1 MESVIFE
8 ESSTA
13 HYLEVNEGEGES
25 NHEWASTRTSKE
37 PTPKAETTSF
47 APQGLPN
54 QHRNFRKKPLR
65 ILTLESPLAKGAVAR
80 IHNTCST
87 AVHSRLGWTENA
99 LFLEQFRYIIVA
111 SQLLNEHS
119 NPKAYRRR
127 TFPAPTGDA
136 SPQWRKDR
144 NFVPSRK
151 GLSLTGATAFALA
164 WSVRWLQSRAIG
176 PYDPSHICLFA
187 SAAFAITLTL
197 YYYLRRQWLHYLR
210 IQAIESASSLTTNA
224 QDFDAAASA
233 GITLIQEVELVS
245 RGYNISNPL
254 PPVTRLEEK
263 SQIKRCA
270 RLRRTIHRT
279 LISMFSPYYRVY
291 QNLKPFAA
299 TLDLDKYY
307 DIYEISRTDL
317 EDAELVGNVEP
328 AEIEDADTLQDL
340 KVGLQKLHILRK
352 LVLCTLLALDADGS
366 KSDFR
371 RWSVA
376 VEMMSSVTSLTVIMI
391 SNIDEVMGEEE
402 DFPTPPTPKV
412 PLTPGRERMRSQM
425 RQLGNLSQGIRGLQ
439 AKMRLL
445 RDESDEALERSDEV
459 SDSST
464 NLLGQYDSI
473 GADLKGLMQEWEQ
486 GRAALATNLEKKD
499 HKRTLS
505 STSNAIPASPTS
517 SLSGA
522 TAVGGSPQDALQ
534 AHNGFSKPPRSRS
547 STMTSSSS
555 EEIFEAVAMP
565 RQRSTLTREER
576 ITKTKEDRVRQVIAK
591 EKANANTH
599 MLKELETVIKLRPR
613 GRTTGRLSIV

>member
-1 MESVIFE
+1 METVIFE
-8 ESSTA
+8 DSPTA
-13 HYLEVNEGEGES
+13 QYLEGEGEN
-25 NHEWASTRTSKE
+25 NHEWASTKTTNE
-37 PTPKAETTSF
+37 PTPQAEAISF
-47 APQGLPN
+47 APQGLPT
-54 QHRNFRKKPLR
+54 QHPKSRKKPPR
-65 ILTLESPLAKGAVAR
+65 TLTLESPLAKGAVAR

-99 LFLEQFRYIIVA
+99 LFLERFRYIIVA
-111 SQLLNEHS
+111 SQLLSEHS
-119 NPKAYRRR
+119 NPKTYRRQ
-127 TFPAPTGDA
+127 TFPAPAGDG

-144 NFVPSRK
+144 NFVPSRL

-164 WSVRWLQSRAIG
+164 WAVRWLQSRAVV
-176 PYDPSHICLFA
+176 PQNPSQICLFA
-187 SAAFAITLTL
+187 AAVFAITLAL

-210 IQAIESASSLTTNA
+210 IQAIDSASSLTINA

-254 PPVTRLEEK
+254 PPITRLEEI
-263 SQIKRCA
+263 SQMKRCA
-270 RLRRTIHRT
+270 RLRRTLHRT

-291 QNLKPFAA
+291 QSLKPFAA

-317 EDAELVGNVEP
+317 EDAELVANVEP
-328 AEIEDADTLQDL
+328 AEIEDADALQDL
-340 KVGLQKLHILRK
+340 KVGLQKLHIVRK

-376 VEMMSSVTSLTVIMI
+376 VEMMGSVTTFTARMI
-391 SNIDEVMGEEE
+391 SNIDEVLGEEE

-459 SDSST
+459 SESST
-464 NLLGQYDSI
+464 NLLAQYDSI
-473 GADLKGLMQEWEQ
+473 GADLKGLIQEWEE
-486 GRAALATNLEKKD
+486 GRAVLATNVERKD
-499 HKRTLS
+499 HKRSFS
-505 STSNAIPASPTS
+505 STSNVFPASPAF

-522 TAVGGSPQDALQ
+522 TAVGESPQDALQ
-534 AHNGFSKPPRSRS
+534 NLNGFSKLSRSRS
-547 STMTSSSS
+547 STLTSSSS
-555 EEIFEAVAMP
+555 EEIFEAVALP
-565 RQRSTLTREER
+565 KQRSTLTREER
-576 ITKTKEDRVRQVIAK
+576 VAKTKEERVRQTIVK

-613 GRTTGRLSIV
+613 GRTTGRLSII

>member
-1 MESVIFE
+1 MESLIFE
-8 ESSTA
+8 DSPTA
-13 HYLEVNEGEGES
+13 QYLEGEGEN
-25 NHEWASTRTSKE
+25 NHEWASTKTTDE
-37 PTPKAETTSF
+37 PTPQTETISF
-47 APQGLPN
+47 APRGLPTHH
-54 QHRNFRKKPLR
+54 QKTRRKPPHT
-65 ILTLESPLAKGAVAR
+65 LTLESPLAKGAVAR

-87 AVHSRLGWTENA
+87 AVHSRLGGTENA

-119 NPKAYRRR
+119 NPKVYRRQM
-127 TFPAPTGDA
+127 FPAPTGDGP
-136 SPQWRKDR
+136 PQWVKDR
-144 NFVPSRK
+144 NFVPSRL
-151 GLSLTGATAFALA
+151 GLFLTSATAFALA
-164 WSVRWLQSRAIG
+164 WSVRWLRNRTIVLHDSSQIW
-176 PYDPSHICLFA
+176 LFA

-197 YYYLRRQWLHYLR
+197 YYYFRRQWLHYLR

-254 PPVTRLEEK
+254 PPITRLEEV
-263 SQIKRCA
+263 SQIKKCA

-291 QNLKPFAA
+291 QSLKPFAA
-299 TLDLDKYY
+299 TIDLDKYY

-317 EDAELVGNVEP
+317 GDAELVANVEA
-328 AEIEDADTLQDL
+328 AEIEEADTLQDL
-340 KVGLQKLHILRK
+340 KVGLQKLHIVRK

-376 VEMMSSVTSLTVIMI
+376 VEMMSTVSSLTAR
-391 SNIDEVMGEEE
+391 SLLNIDEVMGEEE
-402 DFPTPPTPKV
+402 DFTTPPTPKV

-445 RDESDEALERSDEV
+445 RDESDEALKRSDEV
-459 SDSST
+459 LESST
-464 NLLGQYDSI
+464 NLLAQYDSI
-473 GADLKGLMQEWEQ
+473 GADLEGLMQEWKE
-486 GRAALATNLEKKD
+486 GRVALAMNLEKKD
-499 HKRTLS
+499 HKRSLS
-505 STSNAIPASPTS
+505 STSNLPPVSPTF

-522 TAVGGSPQDALQ
+522 TAVGGSPQNALQ
-534 AHNGFSKPPRSRS
+534 AFNGFSKPPRSRS

-555 EEIFEAVAMP
+555 EEIFEAVALP

-576 ITKTKEDRVRQVIAK
+576 IAKTREERVRQTVVK
-591 EKANANTH
+591 EKANASTH
-599 MLKELETVIKLRPR
+599 MLKELETVIRLRPR
-613 GRTTGRLSIV
+613 GRTTGRLGII

>member
-1 MESVIFE
+1 METVIFE
-8 ESSTA
+8 DSPTA
-13 HYLEVNEGEGES
+13 HYLEGEGE
-25 NHEWASTRTSKE
+25 NNQEWASTTTTNE
-37 PTPKAETTSF
+37 PKPHAETISF
-47 APQGLPN
+47 APLGRPTRHQKS
-54 QHRNFRKKPLR
+54 RKKPSR

-80 IHNTCST
+80 IHNTCSI

-99 LFLEQFRYIIVA
+99 LFLEQFRYVIVA
-111 SQLLNEHS
+111 SQLLSEHT
-119 NPKAYRRR
+119 NPKTYRRQ
-127 TFPAPTGDA
+127 TFPAASEDG
-136 SPQWRKDR
+136 SPQWGKYGS
-144 NFVPSRK
+144 FVPSRL

-164 WSVRWLQSRAIG
+164 WSVRWLRSRAIV
-176 PYDPSHICLFA
+176 PYDPSQICLLA
-187 SAAFAITLTL
+187 SVAVAITLTL
-197 YYYLRRQWLHYLR
+197 YYYFRRQCLHYLR

-224 QDFDAAASA
+224 QDFDAAVSA

-245 RGYNISNPL
+245 RGYNICNPL
-254 PPVTRLEEK
+254 PPITRLEER

-270 RLRRTIHRT
+270 RLRRTIHRII
-279 LISMFSPYYRVY
+279 ISMLSPYYHVY
-291 QNLKPFAA
+291 QSLKSFAA

-317 EDAELVGNVEP
+317 EDAELVANVKL

-366 KSDFR
+366 KSDFW
-371 RWSVA
+371 RWSIA
-376 VEMMSSVTSLTVIMI
+376 VEMMSNVTSLTVRMI

-402 DFPTPPTPKV
+402 DFPTPPTPKI

-439 AKMRLL
+439 AKMHLL

-459 SDSST
+459 PESST
-464 NLLGQYDSI
+464 NLLAQYDSI
-473 GADLKGLMQEWEQ
+473 GADLKGLIQEWEE
-486 GRAALATNLEKKD
+486 GKAALATNLEKKD
-499 HKRTLS
+499 HKRSLS
-505 STSNAIPASPTS
+505 STSNAFPASPTS

-534 AHNGFSKPPRSRS
+534 ALNGFSKPPRSRS

-555 EEIFEAVAMP
+555 EEIFEAVALP

-576 ITKTKEDRVRQVIAK
+576 IAKTKEDRVRQTIVK
-591 EKANANTH
+591 EKLNANTH

-613 GRTTGRLSIV
+613 RRTTGRLSIV